1 MGANRNEVLAKE
13 VNKKTVIK
21 KLKRRKVY
29 ARFKYNTWAA
39 DLAKMESLSSKN
51 QGTKYLSYVIGVCT
65 KFAWVISFK
74 DKSLNL
80 IESG

>member
-1 MGANRNEVLAKE
+1 M
-13 VNKKTVIK
+13 NKKTVIK
-21 KLKRRKVY
+21 KLKRRKVC

-51 QGTKYLSYVIGVCT
+51 RGTKYLLYVIGVCT
-65 KFAWVISFK
+65 KYAWVKPFK
-74 DKSLNL
+74 DKSLYL

>member
-1 MGANRNEVLAKE
+1 MLAKE

-39 DLAKMESLSSKN
+39 DLAKMEILSSKN
-51 QGTKYLSYVIGVCT
+51 QGTKYLLFVIRVCT
-65 KFAWVISFK
+65 KYAWVKSFK

-80 IESG
+80 IESGQLSI